1 MKVRELIKE
10 LLDYNMDAEV
20 SNRHYET
27 GESGYVCGKIDGN
40 DEFGKENTPIVFING
55 CDLINEDN

>member
-10 LLDYNMDAEV
+10 LLNYNMDAEV

-27 GESGYVCGKIDGN
+27 VEIGYVCGN
-40 DEFGKENTPIVFING
+40 DEFGKENTPMVFING